1 MFGTDDNV
9 DFRQTSGI
17 HGMYTVCRKGCWGVL
32 FGFNN
37 RECGTLDFLTIF
49 RTWHSSRVPLE
60 PTYSKIRN
68 ANLVNSILFRN
79 GNRTGGSHLPTGS
92 LACPAINDGR
102 TYPELRLITQNKT
115 PFAVLSLMCQCRSS
129 YLGTACLFLRRL
141 DVCSVAFSVD
151 IKINDEVEYGQLTL
165 SLLLVVLR
173 SHSLGKINFV
183 RWDGQNLISG
193 TFGKATQISTK
204 LNN

>member
-1 MFGTDDNV
+1 MFGTDDDV
-9 DFRQTSGI
+9 DFRQTLGI

-37 RECGTLDFLTIF
+37 RECGTLDFCASVVPTDCPKYVWARLLGCGCCDFCHERLYLAPSTCPFHLPHVLRSLTIF

-115 PFAVLSLMCQCRSS
+115 LFRRFISHVPVPVVLSRYRMFVLAASR
-129 YLGTACLFLRRL
+129 CL
-141 DVCSVAFSVD
+141 
-151 IKINDEVEYGQLTL
+151 
-165 SLLLVVLR
+165 
-173 SHSLGKINFV
+173 
-183 RWDGQNLISG
+183 
-193 TFGKATQISTK
+193 
-204 LNN
+204 